1 MGLNKLG
8 YVSVA
13 FLFGT
18 LKRVAMSINIKFKTS
33 QISFGMISK
42 YKTTVFDR
50 ANQKNSD
57 EEKCYVTFA
66 GFGDYSKIC
75 KVRVCPNLVPYSQ
88 AHLTCKCSISLKRF
102 TWAWLIP

>member
-8 YVSVA
+8 FVRVA
-13 FLFGT
+13 FLFST
-18 LKRVAMSINIKFKTS
+18 LKSVAMSINIKFKTS

-57 EEKCYVTFA
+57 EEKCYATFV
-66 GFGDYSKIC
+66 GFGDYSKIF
-75 KVRVCPNLVPYSQ
+75 KVRVCPNVVPT
-88 AHLTCKCSISLKRF
+88 AKLTLPANVLSVLKGLRG
-102 TWAWLIP
+102 PG